1 MGSTGAYP
9 KLIEYTMVVNGWA
22 YHYGG
27 AVSYNGKLYGSSK
40 QHRRKCW
47 RQHVDNPD
55 FLCSHHC
62 GLLSVADSSFL
73 KKKEEEEAMRK
84 NAQIGDEITTI
95 GGIVGRIISVKE
107 ETDTVVIETGTD
119 RAKLRVKRWAIGSV
133 DTEREEPAEKKEKA
147 DKSKK

>member
-1 MGSTGAYP
+1 MENFMVLANSTDAHAGGSMWTI
-9 KLIEYTMVVNGWA
+9 LIFY
-22 YHYGG
+22 
-27 AVSYNGKLYGSSK
+27 AVIIVGFYLLLIRPSSK
-40 QHRRKCW
+40 
-47 RQHVDNPD
+47 
-55 FLCSHHC
+55 
-62 GLLSVADSSFL
+62 
-73 KKKEEEEAMRK
+73 KKKKEEAMRK